1 MLAEPS
7 NQRTPLLGGREE
19 QENGERGLGI
29 LEPKGAS
36 GKGVAFPQALDGA
49 LRSGS

>member
-7 NQRTPLLGGREE
+7 NQRTPLLEGREE

-49 LRSGS
+49 FRSGS